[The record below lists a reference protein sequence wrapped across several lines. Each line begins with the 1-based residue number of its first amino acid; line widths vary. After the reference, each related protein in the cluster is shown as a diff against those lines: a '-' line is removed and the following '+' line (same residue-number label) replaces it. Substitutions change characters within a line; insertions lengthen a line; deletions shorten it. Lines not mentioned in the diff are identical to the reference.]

1 MKKYFIH
8 RHDTKTEPT
17 RLTMQDLLNFL
28 ADKNYIPEIQRDSC
42 QHRVRHA
49 FSCSRGC
56 PMSATAIRTFQELPG
71 RANLRYTLASA
82 QIPGC
87 TLLGVLNP
95 LDW

>member
-1 MKKYFIH
+1 
-8 RHDTKTEPT
+8 
-17 RLTMQDLLNFL
+17 
-28 ADKNYIPEIQRDSC
+28 
-42 QHRVRHA
+42 
-49 FSCSRGC
+49 
-56 PMSATAIRTFQELPG
+56 MSATAIRTFQELPG